1 MATNLEF
8 NPLFK
13 EIDKEYLD
21 ILYPLFVRV
30 ICTKGTV
37 VIKQGDA
44 ADFLYLVEKG
54 KVEISYKPYD
64 GEAITITHVGTDG
77 LFGWSAL
84 VGSSKYTSSGVA
96 IEDVEA
102 LRIRG
107 VDLRKLCIDNPEAGK
122 EILDRLANAVSARWK
137 DAHKQVRSI
146 LETGVNG

>member
-1 MATNLEF
+1 MATDLEF

-13 EIDKEYLD
+13 GIEKEYLEF
-21 ILYPLFVRV
+21 LYPLFVRV

-37 VIKQGDA
+37 VIKQGEA

-64 GEAITITHVGTDG
+64 GEAITITHVGRDG

-84 VGSSKYTSSGVA
+84 LGSSKYTSSGIA

-107 VDLRKLCIDNPEAGK
+107 TELRELCVENPEAGK
-122 EILDRLANAVSARWK
+122 KFLDRLASAVSARWK

-146 LETGVNG
+146 LEIGVTG

>member
-1 MATNLEF
+1 MATNLEL
-8 NPLFK
+8 NPLFE
-13 EIDKEYLD
+13 EIEKEYLD
-21 ILYPLFVRV
+21 FLHPLFVRV
-30 ICTKGTV
+30 MCTKGTI
-37 VIKQGDA
+37 VIKQGEA

-84 VGSSKYTSSGVA
+84 VGSSKYTSSGIA
-96 IEDVEA
+96 IEDVDA

-107 VDLRKLCIDNPEAGK
+107 ADLRNLCLENPEAGR
-122 EILDRLANAVSARWK
+122 EILDRLASAVSTRWK

-146 LETGVNG
+146 LESGIKA

>member
-1 MATNLEF
+1 MATNLEL

-13 EIDKEYLD
+13 KIEKEYLE
-21 ILYPLFVRV
+21 LLHPLFVRV

-37 VIKQGDA
+37 VIKQGEA

-54 KVEISYKPYD
+54 KVEISYRPYD

-84 VGSSKYTSSGVA
+84 VGSSKYTSSGIA

-107 VDLRKLCIDNPEAGK
+107 TELRKLCVENPEAGK

-137 DAHKQVRSI
+137 HAHEQVRSI
-146 LETGVNG
+146 LESGIKG